1 MKKLSSI
8 LLSIVFVISLSVFV
22 FANDKDIEE
31 NKGPRK
37 IVGEYIE
44 IGDDE
49 VKIISIP
56 EDEKEAPNDPS
67 KNHRPLAAGISFGA
81 VAVGGTVLL
90 LKKDR

>member
-1 MKKLSSI
+1 MKKVSSI
-8 LLSIVFVISLSVFV
+8 LLSLILAISLSVFV
-22 FANDKDIEE
+22 YANDKGIEE
-31 NKGPRK
+31 INGTGE

-44 IGDDE
+44 IGNDE

-56 EDEKEAPNDPS
+56 EDEKEDPNDPS

-81 VAVGGTVLL
+81 VAVGGLALL